1 MREFGATDAQIAA
14 FLEHAAPR
22 AETGAM
28 AIHPDNVLAVRLF
41 DAMQTQ
47 WTSFTLSTMS
57 SARYIRTGL
66 RYEALDCVA
75 RGLDLPYPVGD
86 DFQRLR
92 ILEAT
97 ALAAW
102 NEAAQ

>member
-1 MREFGATDAQIAA
+1 MREFGATDAQVEK
-14 FLEHAAPR
+14 FLAHAAPR

-41 DAMQTQ
+41 DSMQTQ
-47 WTSFTLSTMS
+47 WASCVLSTMS
-57 SARYIRTGL
+57 TARFIRTGL
-66 RYEALDCVA
+66 RYEVLDSVA
-75 RGLDLPYPVGD
+75 RALGLPFPIGD

-102 NEAAQ
+102 SEAAQ